1 MKTILKKISAVL
13 FFTALSLS
21 GYSQGKITLK
31 IEINDLKSDKGKVMI
46 SITDSN
52 MKTISEKTAII
63 SDGLCIVVFDS
74 LSAEIYAVSY
84 LHDKNLNKT
93 MDYGSMGIPAEGYG
107 YSNNA
112 RGFMGPPDIEDQLFE
127 FKKDTTLDLRTKY
140 W

>member
-63 SDGLCIVVFDS
+63 SDGLCIVVFD
-74 LSAEIYAVSY
+74 
-84 LHDKNLNKT
+84 
-93 MDYGSMGIPAEGYG
+93 
-107 YSNNA
+107 
-112 RGFMGPPDIEDQLFE
+112 
-127 FKKDTTLDLRTKY
+127 
-140 W
+140 

>member
-21 GYSQGKITLK
+21 GFSQGNITLK

-46 SITDSN
+46 SITNSN
-52 MKTISEKTAII
+52 KKTISEKTAII

-74 LSAEIYAVSY
+74 LSAGIFAVSY
-84 LHDKNLNKT
+84 LHDENLNKT
-93 MDYGSMGIPAEGYG
+93 LDYGSIGIPAEDYG

-112 RGFMGPPDIEDQLFE
+112 RGFMGPPDFEDQLFE
-127 FKKDTTLDLRTKY
+127 IKKDTTLNLRTKY